1 LYPEILRW
9 GPIHVRSY
17 GLMMAVAFLFGTWLA
32 LREARRRGLDEDRL
46 VSVILVA
53 LVGGVL
59 GARLLYVIEHIEEF
73 RRQWGSALA
82 IWEGGLTLYG
92 GVVAG
97 TLAGLV
103 TARRLGL
110 PMWIVADALTPSVAI
125 GTAFGRIGCF
135 LNGCCYGRPTT
146 LPWGVRFPDELFAG
160 LEFGNAKL
168 HPSQLY
174 FVFSG
179 LFLFS
184 LTSSLRSKLRVPGHL
199 FWLFILLFALIR
211 IPLDLTRAY
220 EASAA
225 IARLGPVTITE
236 SQFTSLAMA
245 MFAAL
250 MMVRLSREHPSATPA
265 PAGPRGA
272 VPNA

>member
-1 LYPEILRW
+1 
-9 GPIHVRSY
+9 
-17 GLMMAVAFLFGTWLA
+17 
-32 LREARRRGLDEDRL
+32 
-46 VSVILVA
+46 
-53 LVGGVL
+53 VL